1 MSTNLVSDIT
11 QNLNANLVSRVA
23 SAFGIDGAQ
32 VESAMSG
39 GIPAVLAT
47 LTSLASTPKGAATLS
62 AAVAQ
67 QQPGLLSSLTG
78 MIGDAG
84 QKSIIDAGRNTLT
97 NLIGGSTMSAV
108 AGAIGKYAGIN
119 EGVSKSI
126 VALLAPIVLG
136 GLGQQQRASGLDAS
150 GLANLLTSQKDNILR
165 AIPPGLSRSLSG
177 TGILDSL
184 ADSSARVANA
194 SRDYEQSKY
203 GTPATANWATSG
215 SSSSSRSGWLL
226 PALAGLAFLG
236 LAWHFLSRPESTQ
249 TAQIAPPA
257 KVEVPVT
264 TGALP
269 DQAAPSF
276 ASLENLRGIKAGDVD
291 VGAQAA
297 DAVTKLRASLEKITD
312 EASAKTAMVP
322 LQDSAAQLSKI
333 TGMLNQLSPTNRAIV
348 AKAIAAIRP
357 SLNQLFDK
365 ALQIPAVAALIKPS
379 IDSIRSEMDTLA
391 TA

>member
-11 QNLNANLVSRVA
+11 QNLNANLVTRVA
-23 SAFGIDGAQ
+23 SAFGVDSTQ

-39 GIPAVLAT
+39 GIPALLAT
-47 LTSLASTPKGAATLS
+47 LTSLASTPKGAATLN

-67 QQPGLLSSLTG
+67 QQPGLLSSLTS

-84 QKSIIDAGRNTLT
+84 QKGIVDAGRNTLT
-97 NLIGGSTMSAV
+97 NLIGGSTLSAV
-108 AGAIGKYAGIN
+108 AGALGKYAGIN

-126 VALLAPIVLG
+126 MGLLAPIVLG

-165 AIPPGLSRSLSG
+165 AIPPGLSRSLG
-177 TGILDSL
+177 DTGILDSL
-184 ADSSARVANA
+184 ASSSARVANA
-194 SRDYEQSKY
+194 PREFEQSKY
-203 GTPATANWATSG
+203 GAPAKADWASSG
-215 SSSSSRSGWLL
+215 SSSRSGWLL

-236 LAWHFLSRPESTQ
+236 LAWNFLSRPSSTE
-249 TAQIAPPA
+249 TAQAPA

-269 DQAAPSF
+269 DQLPPSF

-297 DAVTKLRASLEKITD
+297 DAVTKLRASLETITD
-312 EASAKTAMVP
+312 EASAKTALVP
-322 LQDSAAQLSKI
+322 LQDSAAQLNKI
-333 TGMLNQLSPTNRAIV
+333 TGMLNQLSPANRAIV
-348 AKAIAAIRP
+348 AKVIAAIRP

>member
-1 MSTNLVSDIT
+1 MSTNLVSDIS
-11 QNLNANLVSRVA
+11 QNLNASLVTSAA
-23 SAFGIDGAQ
+23 SAFGIDSTQ
-32 VESAMSG
+32 VENAMSG
-39 GIPAVLAT
+39 GIPALLAA

-67 QQPGLLSSLTG
+67 QQPGLLSSLAN
-78 MIGDAG
+78 MIGNGG
-84 QKSIIDAGRNTLT
+84 QKGIIDAGRNTLT
-97 NLIGGSTMSAV
+97 SLIGGSTMSAV
-108 AGAIGKYAGIN
+108 AGALGKYAGIN

-126 VALLAPIVLG
+126 LGLLAPIVLG
-136 GLGQQQRASGLDAS
+136 ALGQQQRANGLDAS

-165 AIPPGLSRSLSG
+165 AIPAGLARSLG
-177 TGILDSL
+177 DTGILDSL
-184 ADSSARVANA
+184 SGSSARAAGA
-194 SRDYEQSKY
+194 SRDYVA
-203 GTPATANWATSG
+203 PATASWASSG
-215 SSSSSRSGWLL
+215 ASSSSRSGWLL

-236 LAWHFLSRPESTQ
+236 LAWHFLSRPESTE
-249 TAQIAPPA
+249 TAQAPATA

-312 EASAKTAMVP
+312 EASAKTALVP
-322 LQDSAAQLSKI
+322 LQDSAAELNKI
-333 TGMLNQLSPTNRAIV
+333 TAMMNQLSPANRAMV
-348 AKAIAAIRP
+348 ARAIAAIRP

>member
-39 GIPAVLAT
+39 GIPALLAT

-67 QQPGLLSSLTG
+67 QQPGLLSSLTS

-84 QKSIIDAGRNTLT
+84 QRSIIDAGRNTLT
-97 NLIGGSTMSAV
+97 NLIGASTLSSV

-136 GLGQQQRASGLDAS
+136 GLGQQQRAGGLDAS

-165 AIPPGLSRSLSG
+165 AIPPGLARSLG
-177 TGILDSL
+177 DTGILDSL
-184 ADSSARVANA
+184 SGSGARAANA
-194 SRDYEQSKY
+194 SRDYVA
-203 GTPATANWATSG
+203 PATASWASSR

-249 TAQIAPPA
+249 TAQAPAPA

-269 DQAAPSF
+269 DQVAPSF

-297 DAVTKLRASLEKITD
+297 DAVTKLRASLETITD
-312 EASAKTAMVP
+312 EASAKTALLP
-322 LQDSAAQLSKI
+322 LQDSAAQLNKI
-333 TGMLNQLSPTNRAIV
+333 TGMMNQLSPANRAIV

>member
-11 QNLNANLVSRVA
+11 QNLNANLVTRAA
-23 SAFGIDGAQ
+23 SAFGIDSTQ
-32 VESAMSG
+32 VENAMSG
-39 GIPAVLAT
+39 GIPALLAT
-47 LTSLASTPKGAATLS
+47 LTSLASTPKGAATLN

-67 QQPGLLSSLTG
+67 QQPGLLSSLTN
-78 MIGDAG
+78 MIGNGG
-84 QKSIIDAGRNTLT
+84 QKGIIDAGRNTLT
-97 NLIGGSTMSAV
+97 SLIGGSTMSAV
-108 AGAIGKYAGIN
+108 AGALGKYAGIS

-126 VALLAPIVLG
+126 LGLLAPIVLG
-136 GLGQQQRASGLDAS
+136 GLGQQQRANGLDAS

-165 AIPPGLSRSLSG
+165 AIPPGLSRSLAD

-184 ADSSARVANA
+184 AGPSARVANVP
-194 SRDYEQSKY
+194 RDYVA
-203 GTPATANWATSG
+203 PAKAASSG
-215 SSSSSRSGWLL
+215 SSSSSGWLL

-236 LAWHFLSRPESTQ
+236 LAWQFLSRPESTQ
-249 TAQIAPPA
+249 TAQAPPPA

-269 DQAAPSF
+269 DQVAPSF

-297 DAVTKLRASLEKITD
+297 DAVTKLRASLETITD
-312 EASAKTAMVP
+312 EASAKTALVP
-322 LQDSAAQLSKI
+322 LQDSAAELNKI
-333 TGMLNQLSPTNRAIV
+333 TGMLNQLSPANRAIV
-348 AKAIAAIRP
+348 AKAIASIRP

>member
-11 QNLNANLVSRVA
+11 QNLNANLVTRAA
-23 SAFGIDGAQ
+23 SAFGIDSTQ
-32 VESAMSG
+32 VENAMSG
-39 GIPAVLAT
+39 GIPALLAT
-47 LTSLASTPKGAATLS
+47 LTSLASTPKGAATLN

-67 QQPGLLSSLTG
+67 QQPGLLSSLTN
-78 MIGDAG
+78 MIGNGG
-84 QKSIIDAGRNTLT
+84 QKGIIDAGRNTLT
-97 NLIGGSTMSAV
+97 SLIGGSTISAV
-108 AGAIGKYAGIN
+108 AGALGKYAGIN

-126 VALLAPIVLG
+126 LGLLAPIVLG
-136 GLGQQQRASGLDAS
+136 GLGQQQRANGLDAS

-165 AIPPGLSRSLSG
+165 AIPPGLSRSLAD

-184 ADSSARVANA
+184 AGSSARAANVP
-194 SRDYEQSKY
+194 RDYVA
-203 GTPATANWATSG
+203 PAKAASSG
-215 SSSSSRSGWLL
+215 SSSSSGWLL

-249 TAQIAPPA
+249 TAQAPPPA

-269 DQAAPSF
+269 DQVTPSF

-312 EASAKTAMVP
+312 EASAKTELVP
-322 LQDSAAQLSKI
+322 LQDSAAQLNKI
-333 TGMLNQLSPTNRAIV
+333 TGMLNQLSPANRAIV
-348 AKAIAAIRP
+348 AKAIASIRP

>member
-11 QNLNANLVSRVA
+11 QNLNANLVTRVA
-23 SAFGIDGAQ
+23 SAFGVDSTQ

-39 GIPAVLAT
+39 GIPALLAT
-47 LTSLASTPKGAATLS
+47 LTSLASTPKGAATLN

-67 QQPGLLSSLTG
+67 QQPGLLSSLTS

-84 QKSIIDAGRNTLT
+84 QKGIVDAGRNTLT
-97 NLIGGSTMSAV
+97 NLIGGSTLSAV
-108 AGAIGKYAGIN
+108 AGALGKYAGIN

-126 VALLAPIVLG
+126 MGLLAPIVLG

-165 AIPPGLSRSLSG
+165 AIPPGLSRSLG
-177 TGILDSL
+177 DTGILDSL
-184 ADSSARVANA
+184 AGSSARVANA
-194 SRDYEQSKY
+194 SRDYVAPETASWASSK
-203 GTPATANWATSG
+203 
-215 SSSSSRSGWLL
+215 SSSSRSGWLL

-249 TAQIAPPA
+249 TAQVPPPA
-257 KVEVPVT
+257 KIEVPVT

-269 DQAAPSF
+269 DQVPPSF

-297 DAVTKLRASLEKITD
+297 DAVKKLRASLETITD
-312 EASAKTAMVP
+312 EASAKTALVP
-322 LQDSAAQLSKI
+322 LQDSAAQLNKI
-333 TGMLNQLSPTNRAIV
+333 TGMLNQLSPANRAIV